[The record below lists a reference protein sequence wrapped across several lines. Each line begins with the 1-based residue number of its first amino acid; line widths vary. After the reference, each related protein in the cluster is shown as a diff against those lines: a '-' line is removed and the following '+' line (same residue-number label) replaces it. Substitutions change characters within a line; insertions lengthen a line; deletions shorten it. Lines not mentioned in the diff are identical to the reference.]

1 MTWTKLG
8 TEFFDEL
15 VDREFTSD
23 LDDACQLTHAQAVH
37 FVYSI
42 ESMDGTFPKR
52 AVRRF
57 ATSDRASEAAQ
68 ELVRTGV
75 WENAG
80 DRYRIRHHLEVVR
93 QSLFAQTTKRE
104 KDRERQAKHRNGKSI
119 NPPDVTTDVTR
130 DVAATQTD
138 RQTTNQPGSD
148 KKQRE
153 MREPEALEDWPD
165 RFGASS
171 VPWDP
176 QPERRTA

>member
-15 VDREFTSD
+15 VDREFKD
-23 LDDACQLTHAQAVH
+23 ELDDACQLTHAQAVH

-42 ESMDGTFPKR
+42 EAMDGTFPKR

-57 ATSDRASEAAQ
+57 ATSDRAGEAVR
-68 ELVRTGV
+68 ELLRTGI
-75 WENAG
+75 WEDTG

-93 QSLFAQTTKRE
+93 QSLFQQTTKRE
-104 KDRERQAKHRNGKSI
+104 KDRERQQKLRNSKATQAKG
-119 NPPDVTTDVTR
+119 VATDVTR

-138 RQTTNQPGSD
+138 RQTYNQPGSD
-148 KKQRE
+148 KKQPDTHDE
-153 MREPEALEDWPD
+153 LDDWDD

-176 QPERRTA
+176 QPERRSA

>member
-15 VDREFTSD
+15 VDREFKPE

-42 ESMDGTFPKR
+42 EAMDGTFPKR

-57 ATSDRASEAAQ
+57 ATSDRATEAAQ
-68 ELVRTGV
+68 ELVRSGV
-75 WENAG
+75 WEDTG

-93 QSLFAQTTKRE
+93 QSLFMQTTKRE
-104 KDRERQAKHRNGKSI
+104 KDRERQAKHRNTKA
-119 NPPDVTTDVTR
+119 NTAPDVTTDVTR

-138 RQTTNQPGSD
+138 RQTNIQTGSD
-148 KKQRE
+148 KKQHE
-153 MREPEALEDWPD
+153 LHDEIQDWDD

-176 QPERRTA
+176 QPQRRSA

>member
-15 VDREFTSD
+15 VDREFKPD

-42 ESMDGTFPKR
+42 EAMDGTFPKR

-57 ATSDRASEAAQ
+57 ATSDRSTEAAQ

-75 WENAG
+75 WEDTG
-80 DRYRIRHHLEVVR
+80 ERYRIRHHLEVVR
-93 QSLFAQTTKRE
+93 QSLHLQITKRE
-104 KDRERQAKHRNGKSI
+104 KDRERQRRHRNSKAREAL
-119 NPPDVTTDVTR
+119 DVTPDVTR

-138 RQTTNQPGSD
+138 RQTVNQSGND
-148 KKQRE
+148 KKHHE
-153 MREPEALEDWPD
+153 IHEPEVDDWHD
-165 RFGASS
+165 RFGPSS

-176 QPERRTA
+176 QPERRSA

>member
-15 VDREFTSD
+15 VDREFKPD

-42 ESMDGTFPKR
+42 EAMDGTFPKR

-57 ATSDRASEAAQ
+57 ATSDRATEAAR

-75 WENAG
+75 WEDTG
-80 DRYRIRHHLEVVR
+80 ERYRIRHHLEVVR
-93 QSLFAQTTKRE
+93 QSLFAQTSKRE
-104 KDRERQAKHRNGKSI
+104 KDRERQQKHRNTKAAKATG
-119 NPPDVTTDVTR
+119 VTTDVTR

-138 RQTTNQPGSD
+138 RQTTKQPDSD
-148 KKQRE
+148 KKHHEIRTQE
-153 MREPEALEDWPD
+153 VDDWD
-165 RFGASS
+165 ERFGPSS

-176 QPERRTA
+176 QPVRRSA